1 MFQEGTERK
10 VDIMAV
16 YVDISIW
23 YFPGE
28 QEYLNFG
35 YFSMGAGELYHAYHR
50 ISVKEAERELH
61 RLEEKLGRKATEKI
75 AEDGVKYVNLRGFFM
90 E

>member
-1 MFQEGTERK
+1 MLKCSYIPHIHNSTIPSGIWQWL
-10 VDIMAV
+10 V
-16 YVDISIW
+16 Y
-23 YFPGE
+23 G
-28 QEYLNFG
+28 
-35 YFSMGAGELYHAYHR
+35 MGAGELYHAYHR
-50 ISVKEAERELH
+50 ISVKEAEKELH